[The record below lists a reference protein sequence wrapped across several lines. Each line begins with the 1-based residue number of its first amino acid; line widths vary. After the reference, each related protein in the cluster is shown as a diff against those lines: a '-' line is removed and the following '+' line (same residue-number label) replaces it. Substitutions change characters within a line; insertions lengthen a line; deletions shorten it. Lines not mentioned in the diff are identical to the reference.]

1 MATLTGTRIANTY
14 KQLLQVGSS
23 NTGLT
28 GTVQA
33 VQDGGGNAS
42 PLELSQ
48 NAVNINGTF
57 QLSGVTLTANAS
69 TLNAVADLTGA
80 TGIVAVSAGN
90 VYGRTITGGTG
101 VSITNGDGT
110 EGNPT
115 IALNTTGVVSAS
127 YGPATNIEVNAVGQI
142 VSAGAAT
149 SVSVSGVT
157 ANTFTGGTFAGTT
170 GDFSSNVSVGGN
182 LVLAGQFSP
191 ESLSVTGTINAN
203 KILAPDA
210 TFNNI
215 VSAGFF
221 VGDGSGLVN
230 VPSIERGTVKFIT
243 AGTGIK
249 LTVDAAVTTTIPV
262 SGTVAVSA
270 NQNFGTVSVSTALAV
285 TGSALFGIV
294 SATNIDTDELLI
306 AGVSAA
312 TVNEVAAVSAL
323 TQTNL
328 DSITSINIVVANVSA
343 LTSVNAAAITSINA
357 VIEGN
362 VSADSGTFNTLTVVT
377 SASVGGTFNVG
388 GNVGIGTSSPDSGTP
403 LHVQESSASL
413 GANPTASALLV
424 ERAGTVAM
432 TLGTANTGTATIFF
446 GDPESLTI
454 GRVQYDNSD
463 NALQFW
469 ANSLERM
476 RIDSSGRVGI
486 GTASPDLPLAVSG
499 SIGSTGSLFLR
510 GQSTADQ
517 VIRVGSDRTGNGY
530 SYIDLVGD
538 VTYTTYGL
546 RIIRTN
552 GGENAQSTIEHRG
565 TGNLV
570 ISTNEAAAIN
580 FDTHGAERMRIDSS
594 GNLLVGTT
602 SATTDLAYS
611 PKLKLS
617 GNGPGLYFEET
628 DTSQDYSITALG
640 GKFYIRD
647 ATAVVPR
654 LTIDSSGR
662 VGIGTSSPSTIF
674 HIDDNAAS
682 GTGLLVTGGGG
693 GTPLATFTRDVG
705 ATGTVKIHSASGDPQ
720 IVFEG
725 GNTFAVGADGLTF
738 KISDNTAV
746 GTNDRLTID
755 SSGNVG
761 IGTSSPSGILDLSAA
776 TGFGTLNIISTV
788 NATNAGNKIAFFAAD
803 RSDTDEEMAYIKPL
817 LTSNSGGSGNV
828 QAGHL
833 TFGTFG
839 SERMRISSAGLV
851 GIGTSSPARN
861 LTVNGS
867 IQFAS
872 GGVIEAGTTTLNTY
886 IAGVEGAS
894 GRWAFATNGSERMR
908 IDSSGNVG
916 INTTSG
922 NEKLNV
928 HGAIGSSSPSAG
940 FGAGLERIIMD
951 YTGSVARVGH
961 VNGASG
967 SAKPVTFLVAGAEKM
982 RLDSSGNLTMAA
994 TQGPALMNEDASNT
1008 NPTLIPRK
1016 TDTATGWGSN
1026 GANNLEGI
1034 VGSVRSV
1041 LFGSAVTTFHS
1052 TAGTEVARIDRSTGN
1067 VMVGKTSAAAT
1078 FDVKTAL
1085 NQQVGRFSLDNSS
1098 SLGTPAVVIAKK
1110 LNDTTTSQVFVQ
1122 FLINSEVTG
1131 SGQINAN
1138 GSSAVAFG
1146 SYSDER
1152 LKENIVDLPTQL
1164 ENICSLRPV
1173 EFDYKA
1179 GGHQIGFIA
1188 QEMQS
1193 VYPDVVGSGSDDML
1207 TITGWSKTEARLVK
1221 ALQEAVQKIE
1231 ALEARIT
1238 SLEAN

>member
-1 MATLTGTRIANTY
+1 MATLTGTKIANTY

-312 TVNEVAAVSAL
+312 TVTEVAAVSAL

-662 VGIGTSSPSTIF
+662 VGIGTW
-674 HIDDNAAS
+674 
-682 GTGLLVTGGGG
+682 
-693 GTPLATFTRDVG
+693 
-705 ATGTVKIHSASGDPQ
+705 
-720 IVFEG
+720 VF
-725 GNTFAVGADGLTF
+725 
-738 KISDNTAV
+738 
-746 GTNDRLTID
+746 
-755 SSGNVG
+755 
-761 IGTSSPSGILDLSAA
+761 
-776 TGFGTLNIISTV
+776 
-788 NATNAGNKIAFFAAD
+788 
-803 RSDTDEEMAYIKPL
+803 
-817 LTSNSGGSGNV
+817 
-828 QAGHL
+828 
-833 TFGTFG
+833 
-839 SERMRISSAGLV
+839 
-851 GIGTSSPARN
+851 
-861 LTVNGS
+861 
-867 IQFAS
+867 
-872 GGVIEAGTTTLNTY
+872 
-886 IAGVEGAS
+886 
-894 GRWAFATNGSERMR
+894 
-908 IDSSGNVG
+908 
-916 INTTSG
+916 
-922 NEKLNV
+922 
-928 HGAIGSSSPSAG
+928 
-940 FGAGLERIIMD
+940 
-951 YTGSVARVGH
+951 
-961 VNGASG
+961 
-967 SAKPVTFLVAGAEKM
+967 
-982 RLDSSGNLTMAA
+982 
-994 TQGPALMNEDASNT
+994 
-1008 NPTLIPRK
+1008 
-1016 TDTATGWGSN
+1016 
-1026 GANNLEGI
+1026 
-1034 VGSVRSV
+1034 
-1041 LFGSAVTTFHS
+1041 
-1052 TAGTEVARIDRSTGN
+1052 
-1067 VMVGKTSAAAT
+1067 
-1078 FDVKTAL
+1078 
-1085 NQQVGRFSLDNSS
+1085 
-1098 SLGTPAVVIAKK
+1098 
-1110 LNDTTTSQVFVQ
+1110 
-1122 FLINSEVTG
+1122 
-1131 SGQINAN
+1131 
-1138 GSSAVAFG
+1138 
-1146 SYSDER
+1146 
-1152 LKENIVDLPTQL
+1152 
-1164 ENICSLRPV
+1164 
-1173 EFDYKA
+1173 
-1179 GGHQIGFIA
+1179 
-1188 QEMQS
+1188 
-1193 VYPDVVGSGSDDML
+1193 
-1207 TITGWSKTEARLVK
+1207 
-1221 ALQEAVQKIE
+1221 
-1231 ALEARIT
+1231 
-1238 SLEAN
+1238 